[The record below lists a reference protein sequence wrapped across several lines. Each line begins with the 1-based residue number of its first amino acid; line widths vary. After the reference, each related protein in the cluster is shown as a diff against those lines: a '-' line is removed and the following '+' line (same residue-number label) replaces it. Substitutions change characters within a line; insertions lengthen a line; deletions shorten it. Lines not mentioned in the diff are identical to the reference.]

1 MILAEK
7 SHHHDLLRIR
17 LPDTEDLKF
26 CAWQHFIFQRALL
39 DAKVKL
45 GMESGLAAPLA
56 FGPGEEWRVTT
67 EQVPKGWKVDHIVLI
82 VIFTCSN
89 YHHFQYHSK
98 WKM

>member
-1 MILAEK
+1 MVIFRGSLGVPFDIPPGY
-7 SHHHDLLRIR
+7 HRIR
-17 LPDTEDLKF
+17 LPESDDPKF

-45 GMESGLAAPLA
+45 SIESGLAAPVA

-82 VIFTCSN
+82 VGSN
-89 YHHFQYHSK
+89 HHHFQHHSK
-98 WKM
+98 